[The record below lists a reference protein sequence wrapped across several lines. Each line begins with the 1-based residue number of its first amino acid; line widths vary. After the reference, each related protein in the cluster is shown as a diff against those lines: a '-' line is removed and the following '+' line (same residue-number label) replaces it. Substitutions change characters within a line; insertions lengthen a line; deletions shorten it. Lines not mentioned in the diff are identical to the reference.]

1 MAKFNTPTQA
11 RARTGTSPLTTT
23 QTYARNHNGG
33 VGATRDAKSELF
45 LAVVS
50 EFGGEETF
58 YESGQN
64 RLDRIAKLTREI
76 AIADP
81 EWVVGLVGWLR
92 NEGNM
97 RSASIILALNAAKA
111 LNEAGVPGVRTLVS
125 NAIRRADEPGEALAF
140 WFSNFGRKLPIGV
153 KRGIADGAVRTY
165 NEYSLGKYDGGDNKG
180 FSFADV
186 IKLTHPTPKD
196 ARQEALF
203 KFAMDRRY
211 NSDAQPSELLTG
223 LAKRAEILGLAP
235 QEKRDLIL
243 SPDASERLKEAGL
256 TWENVGSSFG
266 KGGLDAKAWEA
277 LIPTM
282 GYMALLR
289 NLRNFEDAGVNE
301 AALAVVANRLADPEE
316 VAKSRQLPFRFLSAI
331 RAVRGLRFAHPLEV
345 ALNHSLSNVPTLKG
359 RTLILVDRS
368 GSMFGRVSEKSGLNW
383 ADTAALFGTALAMRA
398 ENADLVQFGNSAYRV
413 DFHRAG
419 SVLQTVNSFGSLGG
433 TYTADA
439 IRRSFNG
446 HDRIV
451 ILTDDQH
458 YGASPY
464 DVVPQSTPL
473 YVWNFVGYRYG
484 SGVAG
489 KNRLY
494 MGGLTDKSFSTINI
508 VESGRDAKWPWEG

>member
-11 RARTGTSPLTTT
+11 RARMGFSPINTT
-23 QTYARNHNGG
+23 QTFALNHNGG
-33 VGATRDAKSELF
+33 IGATRDAKSELF

-58 YESGQN
+58 YESGKN

-76 AIADP
+76 AVADP
-81 EWVVGLVGWLR
+81 AWVEGLVGWLR
-92 NEGNM
+92 GEGNM
-97 RSASIILALNAAKA
+97 RSASIILAMNAAKA
-111 LNEAGVPGVRTLVS
+111 LNEAGIPGVRKIVS
-125 NAIRRADEPGEALAF
+125 NALLRADEPGEALAF

-153 KRGIADGAVRTY
+153 KRGIADGAVKTY

-211 NSDAQPSELLTG
+211 NSDAQP
-223 LAKRAEILGLAP
+223 AEILGQLNRRAEFLALP
-235 QEKRDLIL
+235 TNEKRAFVTG
-243 SPDASERLKEAGL
+243 PDGAQRLKDAGL
-256 TWENVGSSFG
+256 TWENVGSTSG

-331 RAVRGLRFAHPLEV
+331 RAVRGFRFAHQLET
-345 ALNHSLSNVPTLKG
+345 ALNHSLSNVPALKG
-359 RTLILVDRS
+359 NSLILVDRS
-368 GSMFGRVSEKSGLNW
+368 GSMFGPVSQKSGLNW

-398 ENADLVQFGNSAYRV
+398 EKADLVAFGTYSNKVS
-413 DFHRAG
+413 FHRAG

-433 TYTADA
+433 TYTAQA
-439 IRRSFNG
+439 IKDHLTKD
-446 HDRIV
+446 HDRLI

-458 YGASPY
+458 YGQSPY
-464 DVVPQSTPL
+464 DVVSDRTPL

-484 SGVAG
+484 SGPAG

-494 MGGLTDKSFSTINI
+494 MGGLSDKSFSTINI
-508 VESGRDAKWPWEG
+508 VESGRDAKWPWL